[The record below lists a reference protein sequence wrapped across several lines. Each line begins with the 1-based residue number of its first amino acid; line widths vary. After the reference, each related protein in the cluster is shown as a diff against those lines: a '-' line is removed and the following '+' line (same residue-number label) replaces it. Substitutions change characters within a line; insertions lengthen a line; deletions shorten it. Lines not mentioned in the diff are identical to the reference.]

1 MPREESEM
9 KTRLSSYDLE
19 ELDNLKMMEI
29 KDTDKKNAS
38 TSPQLSPW
46 KEQGTMKEIPKKP
59 MDNKIN

>member
-9 KTRLSSYDLE
+9 KTRLSGYDLE

-38 TSPQLSPW
+38 TSP
-46 KEQGTMKEIPKKP
+46 
-59 MDNKIN
+59 